1 MNIVNYLNYI
11 RNNGKFPKEKFKA
24 SIFSPVICDYES
36 FRNYN
41 EYLLETGVTEELYLE
56 SIYRGDFIGVVDKH
70 YESAYIEVLM
80 LLGVWLNRL
89 SFAFKNHEE
98 LKNYDF
104 SQLYALMYPDE
115 CEEELKKY
123 AYANLLIGDADIIT
137 MTTMDLS
144 VSGKDKIML
153 VKYKGKEKFVYLP
166 DFITELG
173 KYSFMDTVAKRV
185 YLPAKLEKIDDMT
198 FCDRKTVKIDNLIYV
213 NEYTPD
219 IS

>member
-1 MNIVNYLNYI
+1 
-11 RNNGKFPKEKFKA
+11 
-24 SIFSPVICDYES
+24 
-36 FRNYN
+36 
-41 EYLLETGVTEELYLE
+41 
-56 SIYRGDFIGVVDKH
+56 
-70 YESAYIEVLM
+70 
-80 LLGVWLNRL
+80 
-89 SFAFKNHEE
+89 
-98 LKNYDF
+98 
-104 SQLYALMYPDE
+104 
-115 CEEELKKY
+115 
-123 AYANLLIGDADIIT
+123 

-185 YLPAKLEKIDDMT
+185 YLPAKLEKIDDMA